1 MKPSILALLH
11 IFAAAGA
18 CALPLAAEEPAEA
31 QPLFSPALEGLI
43 SSYRGAAV
51 PVLPD
56 IEPEVWAAID
66 SPCSAAPGRQ
76 RLPRHLLVDK
86 PHTRLYV
93 RNAFADTLSS
103 YPVCASSVRG
113 QKKKMDDC
121 RTPEG
126 DFRLMGI
133 YDSTD
138 WTYKDTDDKCYGPF
152 FVSLITPRF
161 YGRGIHGTN
170 APYSVPGR
178 RSHGCMRM
186 RNDDILRVRTMVDKD
201 SHVIILPDPVQPDD
215 D

>member
-1 MKPSILALLH
+1 MKHLRIRNHILSLLFLYAPFTAL
-11 IFAAAGA
+11 
-18 CALPLAAEEPAEA
+18 AEGNDDRLLSEA
-31 QPLFSPALEGLI
+31 TARVIADFEGSQL
-43 SSYRGAAV
+43 

-56 IEPEVWAAID
+56 IDPEVWATID
-66 SPCSAAPGRQ
+66 SPCSSAPGRQ

-86 PHTRLYV
+86 PGRRLYV
-93 RNAFADTLSS
+93 RNAFSDTLSQ
-103 YPVCASSVRG
+103 YPVCASSARG

-126 DFRLMGI
+126 DFRLMGV

-138 WTYKDTDDKCYGPF
+138 WTYKDTGDKCYGPF

-161 YGRGIHGTN
+161 YGIGIHGTN

-186 RNDDILRVRTMVDKD
+186 HNEAIVRVRQMVDKD
-201 SHVIILPDPVQPDD
+201 SHVIILPDPEQDED
-215 D
+215 